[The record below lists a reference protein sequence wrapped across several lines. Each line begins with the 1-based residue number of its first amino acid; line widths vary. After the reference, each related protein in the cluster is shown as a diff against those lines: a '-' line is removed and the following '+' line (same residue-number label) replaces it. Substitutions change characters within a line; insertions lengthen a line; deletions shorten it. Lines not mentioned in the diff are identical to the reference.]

1 MVREITM
8 FREEH
13 NEKVDLVV
21 AEGNNIV
28 WLEKS
33 RRQMLALDGQS
44 DWADVTDVCRE
55 TRNFLFLGGLQ
66 DSRRY
71 ERRTE
76 KGGRLSH
83 VYLPLYPYILKG
95 ISLTV
100 SVGGS
105 RYLIFNSAAAEVF
118 AIQSRELWTLKG
130 SPDFT
135 CSRRRAPLLAEWL
148 VWQRF
153 QCGGL
158 HSPWPLWGHALRPSI
173 KSANQGKTA

>member
-1 MVREITM
+1 MVGKE
-8 FREEH
+8 
-13 NEKVDLVV
+13 
-21 AEGNNIV
+21 
-28 WLEKS
+28 S
-33 RRQMLALDGQS
+33 RRQMLGLDGQS
-44 DWADVTDVCRE
+44 DWADVTDVLQ
-55 TRNFLFLGGLQ
+55 RNDKTFYFLGGLQ
-66 DSRRY
+66 ESRRY

-76 KGGRLSH
+76 EGGRLSH
-83 VYLPLYPYILKG
+83 VDLPLYPYILKG

-105 RYLIFNSAAAEVF
+105 RYLIFNSVAAEVF
-118 AIQSRELWTLKG
+118 VIQSRELWTLNG

-158 HSPWPLWGHALRPSI
+158 RSPWPLWGQALRPPM
-173 KSANQGKTA
+173 KSTNQVKTD